1 MSSNMEAVFL
11 DSDSSEEGFNP
22 DCERDEI
29 CIEAEPDSIEASAT
43 SSKKRAKSELV
54 LKREH

>member
-1 MSSNMEAVFL
+1 MEAVFL
-11 DSDSSEEGFNP
+11 DSDSSEEDFNP

-29 CIEAEPDSIEASAT
+29 FIEAEPDSIEASAI
-43 SSKKRAKSELV
+43 SSKKTGKKRV